1 MKQYFVLQVYCRY
14 VKGGIGGV
22 LGKSFRDVSQNG
34 TMNGTSGNDLGGSI
48 LVTYF
53 VKIAFIIKTDSFLL
67 SYFSKVFPTFLNLNF
82 FFY

>member
-1 MKQYFVLQVYCRY
+1 
-14 VKGGIGGV
+14 
-22 LGKSFRDVSQNG
+22 
-34 TMNGTSGNDLGGSI
+34 MNGTSGNDLGGSI

-82 FFY
+82 FFISLFRYSFMLLFALMLHALYFHYRGIILIRCLPV